1 MMSRQGISPILLLAG
16 ALLLLLLPAL
26 AAAAPHRII
35 WDPVAEPSWGVEAKG
50 AAVPSD
56 DTAEDVVMADGGVT
70 WVAGSLRQTAGN
82 QDISLTRI
90 VSGVK
95 KWTKSYDSPYHKD
108 DTAVRLATGPGGVV
122 YTAGTSLRSAGNSD
136 ILLVKWSSA
145 GKVLWARRYE
155 GPAHGADFAEGLAV
169 DKAGNVTV
177 CGAVIVG
184 TGRSWGVR
192 NYTPSGRVRWTWRY
206 DVGDGNSAQSRDI
219 VAAGDGSLYITGA
232 FSKGADP
239 NTALTVR
246 LSATGRKMWAKTYNG
261 VDGLGA
267 ATVALALCPTGGVYT
282 AGLAF
287 TAASDTD
294 GLVLR
299 YSANGARK
307 VFAYDTGPARQ
318 QFFDVAVASTRKV
331 VAVGNTAD
339 SGSADCRATIY
350 DAEGTIANGLT
361 FPGVSGSD
369 GFGSVTADSMG
380 GFVAGGWWWAGA
392 GNEKICVLR
401 GSTLSGGG
409 GWAAVWGG
417 AVSSSTGG
425 AAVAVRGSTTVVVGR
440 YNPDLTSGT
449 GQIALGFV
457 Y

>member
-1 MMSRQGISPILLLAG
+1 MSRHGITLALLLAG
-16 ALLLLLLPAL
+16 VLLLLLLPSL
-26 AAAAPHRII
+26 AAAGPHRII
-35 WDPVAEPSWGVEAKG
+35 WDPAAEPSWLVSAKG

-56 DTAEDVVMADGGVT
+56 DTANDVVMANGGVT

-90 VSGVK
+90 VNGVK
-95 KWTKSYDSPYHKD
+95 KWTRTYDSPYHKD
-108 DTAVRLATGPGGVV
+108 DTAVRVATGPGGVV
-122 YTAGTSLRSAGNSD
+122 YIAGTSFRSAGNSD

-145 GKVLWARRYE
+145 GKVLWAKRYE
-155 GPAHGADFAEGLAV
+155 GPAHGADFAEALTV

-192 NYTPSGRVRWTWRY
+192 NYSPSGRMRWTWRY
-206 DVGDGNSAQSRDI
+206 DVGDGNTAQPRDA
-219 VAAGDGSLYITGA
+219 VVAGDGSVYVTGQV
-232 FSKGADP
+232 SKGSAP
-239 NTALTVR
+239 STALTAR
-246 LSATGRKMWAKTYNG
+246 LSVSGRKMWAKTYSG
-261 VDGLGA
+261 ADGLGA
-267 ATVALALCPTGGVYT
+267 ATVALALCPTGGVYASGQLST
-282 AGLAF
+282 A
-287 TAASDTD
+287 TTDVD

-299 YSANGARK
+299 YSSRGARK
-307 VFAYDTGPARQ
+307 VFAFDTGPARQ
-318 QFFDVAVASTRKV
+318 QFFDIAVTSTRKV
-331 VAVGNTAD
+331 VAVGNTAV
-339 SGSADCRATIY
+339 SGTGDCRATIY
-350 DAEGTIANGLT
+350 NADGTISTGVT

-369 GFGSVTADSMG
+369 GFNCVATDSQG
-380 GFVAGGWWWAGA
+380 GFVAAGWWWAGA

-417 AVSSSTGG
+417 AASSTTVA

-440 YNPDLTSGT
+440 YHPDLTSGT
-449 GQIALGFV
+449 GQVALGFV